1 MVQQLYWPASPACKP
16 LTKSCSNSFFGS
28 FLLQVQN
35 AHVWKRTWASMFEVC
50 DSVCNTQ
57 CVSRTVT
64 VCVLGSVIFAIL
76 HDGPNIYLAAPY
88 LTSPHN
94 DQCQYNCKAE
104 KTWNIFHRTN
114 NWKRAGS
121 CLILKKWFMKWQSI
135 AIFHTGNC
143 LIWQFVTSIRRT
155 KRLNILN

>member
-1 MVQQLYWPASPACKP
+1 
-16 LTKSCSNSFFGS
+16 
-28 FLLQVQN
+28 
-35 AHVWKRTWASMFEVC
+35 MFEVC

-94 DQCQYNCKAE
+94 DQCQYNCEAE
-104 KTWNIFHRTN
+104 KI
-114 NWKRAGS
+114 WKISTKQIGKVGS
-121 CLILKKWFMKWQSI
+121 YLILKSKKWVIK
-135 AIFHTGNC
+135 
-143 LIWQFVTSIRRT
+143 
-155 KRLNILN
+155 

>member
-1 MVQQLYWPASPACKP
+1 
-16 LTKSCSNSFFGS
+16 
-28 FLLQVQN
+28 
-35 AHVWKRTWASMFEVC
+35 MFEVC

-64 VCVLGSVIFAIL
+64 VCVLGSAIFALL

-94 DQCQYNCKAE
+94 DQCQYNCKTE

-121 CLILKKWFMKWQSI
+121 CLILKKMV
-135 AIFHTGNC
+135 HEVTVNC
-143 LIWQFVTSIRRT
+143 DISHWKLSNMTICDINQINKEIEHLKLTLHICIH
-155 KRLNILN
+155 LNPSKPEEGKHGIGK